1 MKKLTRSDQMYGSH
15 STTQAVSPQGSFNPY
30 EFSASDGFQVPLN
43 QQPIVLSGP
52 SFASWEYDLYS
63 PPTPGYAHGYSMEQ
77 EVTLPSTAHLPAQST
92 YDGVYYATQS
102 NDSLQS
108 YTLSFSDASSV
119 SSSSNLSCDSK
130 KKRTFERPHFS
141 YNYLIH
147 EAIKSFPEEKATVAR
162 IYERIVSLHPE
173 YPISKLESK
182 GWKNCVRHNLSLYN
196 GYLFIKEDKAV
207 TGGACY
213 WMINP
218 KYRDVFQTEDD
229 KRRYRRRGYMYQ
241 K

>member
-1 MKKLTRSDQMYGSH
+1 MYASYGSH
-15 STTQAVSPQGSFNPY
+15 STTQAISSQGSFNPY
-30 EFSASDGFQVPLN
+30 ESSANDGFQVPLN
-43 QQPIVLSGP
+43 HQTVVSSRS
-52 SFASWEYDLYS
+52 SFASWEYNLYS
-63 PPTPGYAHGYSMEQ
+63 PPTPGYAPGYSMEQ

-92 YDGVYYATQS
+92 YSGIYYDTQS

-108 YTLSFSDASSV
+108 SLQSHPLSFSDSSSASS
-119 SSSSNLSCDSK
+119 SGNLPCDCSK
-130 KKRTFERPHFS
+130 KRSFERPHLS
-141 YNYLIH
+141 YNYLIY

-173 YPISKLESK
+173 YPVSKLESK

-196 GYLFIKEDKAV
+196 GYLFIKGDKAV
-207 TGGACY
+207 TGGAYY